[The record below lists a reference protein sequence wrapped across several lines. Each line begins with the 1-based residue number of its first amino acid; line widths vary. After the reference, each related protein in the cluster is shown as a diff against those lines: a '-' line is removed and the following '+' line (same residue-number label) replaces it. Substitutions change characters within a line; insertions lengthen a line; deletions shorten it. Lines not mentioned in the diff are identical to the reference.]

1 MDVASLLRAKGS
13 SVATAP
19 PEATIADIAARLK
32 QEKIGA
38 LIVSDDGVKVLGIIS
53 ERDIVR
59 GLADHGLDLL
69 DKRVD
74 ELMTAEVFT
83 CTPND
88 TTADLMAVMTAR
100 RIRHIPVTED
110 GGLCGIISIGDVVKD
125 RLDEIEREANALR
138 DYVSKA

>member
-1 MDVASLLRAKGS
+1 MDVASILRTKGS

-19 PEATIADIAARLK
+19 PEATIADIAAKLK

-38 LIVSDDGVKVLGIIS
+38 LVVSDDGVKVLGIIS

-69 DKRVD
+69 EKRAD
-74 ELMTAEVFT
+74 DLMTSEVLT

-88 TTADLMAVMTAR
+88 TTGDLMAVMTKQ

-125 RLDEIEREANALR
+125 RLDEIGREANALR
-138 DYVSKA
+138 DYVAKA

>member
-1 MDVASLLRAKGS
+1 MDVASILRAKGS
-13 SVATAP
+13 AVATAP
-19 PEATIADIAARLK
+19 PEATITDIAAKLK

-38 LIVSDDGVKVLGIIS
+38 LVVSDDGVKVLGIIS

-69 DKRVD
+69 EKRAD
-74 ELMTAEVFT
+74 DLMTSEVLT

-88 TTADLMAVMTAR
+88 TTGDLMAVMTKQ

-138 DYVSKA
+138 DYVAKA

>member
-1 MDVASLLRAKGS
+1 MDVASILRIKGS

-19 PEATIADIAARLK
+19 PEATITDIAARLK

-38 LIVSDDGVKVLGIIS
+38 LVVSDDGVKVLGIIS
-53 ERDIVR
+53 ERDIIR

-69 DKRVD
+69 GKRVD

>member
-1 MDVASLLRAKGS
+1 MDVASILRTKGS
-13 SVATAP
+13 SVATEP
-19 PEATIADIAARLK
+19 PEAMIADIAARLK
-32 QEKIGA
+32 DEKIGA

-69 DKRVD
+69 EKRAD
-74 ELMTAEVFT
+74 DLMTTEVLT

-88 TTADLMAVMTAR
+88 TTGDLMAVMTEQ

-110 GGLCGIISIGDVVKD
+110 GALCGIVSIGDVVKD
-125 RLDEIEREANALR
+125 RLDEIEREATALR
-138 DYVSKA
+138 DYVTKG

>member
-1 MDVASLLRAKGS
+1 MDVASILRSKGS

-19 PEATIADIAARLK
+19 PEATITDIAAKLK
-32 QEKIGA
+32 EEKIGA
-38 LIVSDDGVKVLGIIS
+38 LVVSDDGLKVLGIIS

-69 DKRVD
+69 EKRAE
-74 ELMTAEVFT
+74 ELMTAEVMT

-88 TTADLMAVMTAR
+88 TTGDLMAVMSEK
-100 RIRHIPVTED
+100 RIRHIPVTEN
-110 GGLCGIISIGDVVKD
+110 GELCGIVSIGDVVKD

-138 DYVSKA
+138 DYVTKA

>member
-1 MDVASLLRAKGS
+1 MDVASILRIKGS

-19 PEATIADIAARLK
+19 PEATITDIAAKLK
-32 QEKIGA
+32 EEKIGA
-38 LIVSDDGVKVLGIIS
+38 LVVSDDGLKVLGIIS

-69 DKRVD
+69 EKRAE
-74 ELMTAEVFT
+74 ELMTAEVMT

-88 TTADLMAVMTAR
+88 TTGDLMAVMSEK
-100 RIRHIPVTED
+100 RIRHIPVTEN
-110 GGLCGIISIGDVVKD
+110 GELCGIVSIGDVVKD

-138 DYVSKA
+138 AYVTKA

>member
-1 MDVASLLRAKGS
+1 MDVASLLRTKGS
-13 SVATAP
+13 SVATEP

-69 DKRVD
+69 
-74 ELMTAEVFT
+74 ESGPM
-83 CTPND
+83 
-88 TTADLMAVMTAR
+88 
-100 RIRHIPVTED
+100 
-110 GGLCGIISIGDVVKD
+110 S
-125 RLDEIEREANALR
+125 
-138 DYVSKA
+138 

>member
-1 MDVASLLRAKGS
+1 MDVASILRTKGS
-13 SVATAP
+13 SVATATS
-19 PEATIADIAARLK
+19 EATITDIAARLK

-38 LIVSDDGVKVLGIIS
+38 LVVSDDGVKVLGIIS

-59 GLADHGLDLL
+59 GLADHGLDLPE
-69 DKRVD
+69 KRAV

-83 CTPND
+83 CTPNE
-88 TTADLMAVMTAR
+88 TTGDLMAVMTEQ

-110 GGLCGIISIGDVVKD
+110 GALCGIVSIGDVVKD

-138 DYVSKA
+138 DYVAKA

>member
-1 MDVASLLRAKGS
+1 MDVASILRIKGS

-19 PEATIADIAARLK
+19 PEATITDIAAKLK
-32 QEKIGA
+32 EEKIGA
-38 LIVSDDGVKVLGIIS
+38 LVVSDDGLKVLGIIS

-69 DKRVD
+69 EKRAE
-74 ELMTAEVFT
+74 ELMTAEVMT

-88 TTADLMAVMTAR
+88 TTGDLMAVMSEK
-100 RIRHIPVTED
+100 RIRHIPVTEN
-110 GGLCGIISIGDVVKD
+110 GELCGIVSIGDVVKD

-138 DYVSKA
+138 EYVTKA

>member
-1 MDVASLLRAKGS
+1 MDVASILRTKGS

-19 PEATIADIAARLK
+19 PEATIADIAAKLK

-38 LIVSDDGVKVLGIIS
+38 LVVSDDGVKVLGIIS

-69 DKRVD
+69 EKRAD
-74 ELMTAEVFT
+74 DLMTSEVLT

-88 TTADLMAVMTAR
+88 TTGDLMAVMTKQ

-138 DYVSKA
+138 DYVAKA

>member
-1 MDVASLLRAKGS
+1 MDVASILRAKGS
-13 SVATAP
+13 AVATAP
-19 PEATIADIAARLK
+19 PEATITDIAAKLK

-38 LIVSDDGVKVLGIIS
+38 LVVSDDGVKVLGIIS

-69 DKRVD
+69 EKRAD
-74 ELMTAEVFT
+74 DLMTSEVLT

-88 TTADLMAVMTAR
+88 TTGDLMAVMTKQ

-110 GGLCGIISIGDVVKD
+110 GKLCGIISIGDVVKD

-138 DYVSKA
+138 DYVAKA

>member
-1 MDVASLLRAKGS
+1 MDVASILRIKGS

-19 PEATIADIAARLK
+19 PEATITDIAAKLK
-32 QEKIGA
+32 EEKIGA
-38 LIVSDDGVKVLGIIS
+38 LVVSDDGLKVLGIIS

-69 DKRVD
+69 EKRAE
-74 ELMTAEVFT
+74 ELMTAEVMT

-88 TTADLMAVMTAR
+88 TTGDLMAVMSEK
-100 RIRHIPVTED
+100 RIRHIPVTEN
-110 GGLCGIISIGDVVKD
+110 GELCGIVSIGDVVKD

-138 DYVSKA
+138 DYVTKA

>member
-13 SVATAP
+13 SVATEP
-19 PEATIADIAARLK
+19 PEATIAGIAARLN

-38 LIVSDDGVKVLGIIS
+38 LVVSDDGVNVLGIIS

-69 DKRVD
+69 DKRAD

-88 TTADLMAVMTAR
+88 TTGELMAVMTAR
-100 RIRHIPVTED
+100 RIRHIPVIED
-110 GGLCGIISIGDVVKD
+110 GGLCGIVSIGDVVKD

-138 DYVSKA
+138 DYVAKA

>member
-1 MDVASLLRAKGS
+1 MDVASILRIKGS
-13 SVATAP
+13 SVATEP

-32 QEKIGA
+32 QEMIGA
-38 LIVSDDGVKVLGIIS
+38 LIVSDDGAKVLGIIS

-69 DKRVD
+69 EKRAD
-74 ELMTAEVFT
+74 DLMTVEVLT

-88 TTADLMAVMTAR
+88 TTGDLMAVMTEQ

-110 GGLCGIISIGDVVKD
+110 GALCGIVSIGDVVKD
-125 RLDEIEREANALR
+125 RLDETEREANALR
-138 DYVSKA
+138 DYVTKS

>member
-1 MDVASLLRAKGS
+1 MDVASILRTKGS

-19 PEATIADIAARLK
+19 PEATIADIAAKLK

-38 LIVSDDGVKVLGIIS
+38 LVVSDDGVKVLGIIS

-69 DKRVD
+69 EKRAD
-74 ELMTAEVFT
+74 DLMTSEVLT

-88 TTADLMAVMTAR
+88 TTGDLMAVMTKQ

-110 GGLCGIISIGDVVKD
+110 GKLCGIISIGDVVKD

-138 DYVSKA
+138 DYVAKA

>member
-1 MDVASLLRAKGS
+1 MDVASILRTKGS
-13 SVATAP
+13 SVATAS
-19 PEATIADIAARLK
+19 PEATITDIAARLK

-38 LIVSDDGVKVLGIIS
+38 LVVSDDGVKVLGIIS

-59 GLADHGLDLL
+59 GLADHGPNLL
-69 DKRVD
+69 EKRAD
-74 ELMTAEVFT
+74 DLMTAEVFT

-88 TTADLMAVMTAR
+88 TTGDLMAVMTER

-110 GGLCGIISIGDVVKD
+110 GALCGIVSIGDVVKD

-138 DYVSKA
+138 DYVAKA

>member
-1 MDVASLLRAKGS
+1 MDVASLLRTKGS

-19 PEATIADIAARLK
+19 PEATITDIAAKLK

-38 LIVSDDGVKVLGIIS
+38 LVVSDDGVKVLGIIS
-53 ERDIVR
+53 ERDIIR

-69 DKRVD
+69 EKRAD

-88 TTADLMAVMTAR
+88 TTADLMAVMTER

-110 GGLCGIISIGDVVKD
+110 GALCGIVSIGDVVKD